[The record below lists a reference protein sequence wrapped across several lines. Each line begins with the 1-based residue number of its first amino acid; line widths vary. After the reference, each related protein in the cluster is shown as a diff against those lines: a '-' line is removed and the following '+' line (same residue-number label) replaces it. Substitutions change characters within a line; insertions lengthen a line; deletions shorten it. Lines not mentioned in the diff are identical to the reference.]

1 MADGKTMAVAD
12 YAEYMKA
19 SLADMS
25 ILVDDLVAAEADGKI
40 EVSEAVVIAM
50 KHIIT
55 NIGIWG
61 PLLPF
66 FKR

>member
-1 MADGKTMAVAD
+1 MAVAD
-12 YAEYMKA
+12 YADYIKM
-19 SLADMS
+19 SLEDMS
-25 ILVDDLVAAEADGKI
+25 TLVDDLVAAEADGKI
-40 EVSEAVVIAM
+40 EVSEAIVIAM

-66 FKR
+66 FRK